1 MSNKRVLLIANK
13 WWEADP
19 LCGVLIHDKA
29 RPQGLTNFRYL
40 HYPAPRAVK
49 PKQGDPR
56 PPDPKAEPRLTFDC
70 AGATIEL
77 WCLEELMNP
86 AESSSSSLEKAR
98 VLPGAIAYGAP
109 PDLVIAFGTAGMR
122 EGVSANGSVVVGRRV
137 FIHDPRAGAPDRT
150 GMWTPPQPD
159 QLVESALPARALAQL
174 DEQARYAA
182 EARFL
187 DCPVAP
193 AEPPLVLVGNGFASL
208 GVVNITNYDDYVWA
222 DAKAV
227 ASFEATAGLA
237 AHIGSI
243 ETTHGVIRSA
253 SQAPFLFVSAITD
266 TEGLFDYQVTPRVYA
281 QNTAAAHNAGVA
293 ISWLLP
299 SLVATI

>member
-1 MSNKRVLLIANK
+1 LPNKRVLLIANK

-19 LCGVLIHDKA
+19 LCGVLIHDRA
-29 RPQGLTNFRYL
+29 RPQSLANFRYL
-40 HYPAPRAVK
+40 RYPASRVIK
-49 PKQGDPR
+49 PKPGDPR

-70 AGATIEL
+70 AGASVEL
-77 WCLEELMNP
+77 WCLEELMNA

-98 VLPGAIAYGAP
+98 VLSGALSYGP
-109 PDLVIAFGTAGMR
+109 TPDLVIAFGTAGSR

-159 QLVESALPARALAQL
+159 QLVESTLPARVLAQL
-174 DEQARYAA
+174 DEQSRYAA
-182 EARFL
+182 ETRFL

-193 AEPPLVLVGNGFASL
+193 ADPPTVLVGNGFASL

-222 DAKAV
+222 DSQAV
-227 ASFEATAGLA
+227 DAFNAAGLA
-237 AHIGSI
+237 AQIGSI

-253 SQAPFLFVSAITD
+253 SQAPFLFVSGITD

-299 SLVATI
+299 SLVAAI

>member
-1 MSNKRVLLIANK
+1 MR
-13 WWEADP
+13 
-19 LCGVLIHDKA
+19 VLIHDKA

-40 HYPAPRAVK
+40 RYPAPRAVK
-49 PKQGDPR
+49 PKPGDPR

-70 AGATIEL
+70 GGATVEV

-98 VLPGAIAYGAP
+98 VLPGALSYGPA
-109 PDLVIAFGTAGMR
+109 PDLVIAFGTAGSR

-159 QLVESALPARALAQL
+159 QLIESALPARVFLQL

-182 EARFL
+182 EARFI
-187 DCPVAP
+187 DCPIAP
-193 AEPPLVLVGNGFASL
+193 AQPALVLASNGFASL
-208 GVVNITNYDDYVWA
+208 GVVNITNYDEYVWA
-222 DAKAV
+222 DAEAV
-227 ASFEATAGLA
+227 ASFESSAHA

-253 SQAPFLFVSAITD
+253 SQAPFLYVSGITD
-266 TEGLFDYQVTPRVYA
+266 TGGLFDYQVTPRVYA
-281 QNTAAAHNAGVA
+281 QNTTAAHNAGVA
-293 ISWLLP
+293 IAWLLP
-299 SLVATI
+299 SLMTAI